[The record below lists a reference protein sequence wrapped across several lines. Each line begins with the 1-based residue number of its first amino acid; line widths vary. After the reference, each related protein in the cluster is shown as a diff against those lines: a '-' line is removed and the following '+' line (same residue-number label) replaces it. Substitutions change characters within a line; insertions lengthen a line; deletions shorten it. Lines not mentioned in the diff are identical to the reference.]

1 MTTELKNALKEHH
14 SNKNFTG
21 VKEDWIGLT
30 SEIQEIEY
38 QNRIL
43 ERSRLAQETKL
54 IIIKDIG
61 NEVERIREKLKE
73 GKLI

>member
-1 MTTELKNALKEHH
+1 MTTELKNALKEHP
-14 SNKNFTG
+14 SNKNFPG
-21 VKEDWIGLT
+21 IKEDWIGLT

-54 IIIKDIG
+54 TIIKDIG

>member
-1 MTTELKNALKEHH
+1 MTTELKNALKEYP
-14 SNKNFTG
+14 SNKNFPG

-38 QNRIL
+38 QNRIF

-54 IIIKDIG
+54 TIIKDIG